1 MKFDSRAKAIYAAL
15 LAQVIWGV
23 AGLLVKVVLDSV
35 PPFSLLFLRSLF
47 TCLILYPV
55 LEYRVIKA
63 KFLPSKSELIDMPGQ
78 HLENSEKWEIFWAA
92 FTGVVLNI
100 GLYFVG
106 QKLTTVID
114 AWIINS
120 TGALT
125 VIVISYIFLRE
136 RLAKIVYA
144 GVTLAFLGTV
154 IIVGTP
160 ILQAGSGSF
169 LGNILMLG
177 SVTALSIS
185 YILTK
190 KLTTRFSPLLLTY
203 YFFLTGMIFSLPLF
217 IWEFLQNPSWIA
229 SLPPSAYPTIAYL
242 TIGSSILAYSLDNFA
257 LTHLSASIT
266 ATIGYVSVVVAVA
279 LGIIFL
285 HEAMTPFFII
295 GTVLTFAGLFLA
307 ETRHAHHPMHKIIK
321 KPNPPNPINTNDQ

>member
-1 MKFDSRAKAIYAAL
+1 MNLNNYSKAIVAGIT
-15 LAQVIWGV
+15 AQVIWGV

-47 TCLILYPV
+47 TCLILYLI
-55 LEYRVIKA
+55 LEYRVIK
-63 KFLPSKSELIDMPGQ
+63 KKYLPTQPGLINMPGQ
-78 HLENSEKWEIFWAA
+78 RLENSEKRDIFWAA
-92 FTGVVLNI
+92 MTGVVLNI
-100 GLYFVG
+100 AFYFVG
-106 QKLTTVID
+106 QRLTTVID

-120 TGALT
+120 TGALF

-136 RLAKIVYA
+136 RLSKIVYA
-144 GVTLAFLGTV
+144 GVVLAFLGTI

-169 LGNILMLG
+169 LGNVLMLG
-177 SVTALSIS
+177 SVFAFSIS

-203 YFFLTGMIFSLPLF
+203 YFFLVGLIFSFPLF
-217 IWEFLQNPSWIA
+217 LWDFWQNPGWIA
-229 SLPPSAYPTIAYL
+229 SITVSGYLIIAYL
-242 TIGSSILAYSLDNFA
+242 SIGSSILAYSLDNFA
-257 LTHLSASIT
+257 LIYLSASIT

-285 HEAMTPFFII
+285 HEQMTPFFLI
-295 GTVLTFAGLFLA
+295 GSALTFAGLFLA
-307 ETRHAHHPMHKIIK
+307 EIRHTHHPLHKLHRR
-321 KPNPPNPINTNDQ
+321 